1 VAENIP
7 FVWILYYK
15 SCIHGHKL
23 RLYRHKSTQKRKVF
37 LKNREKMMKINRKRS
52 QINHLHFSRGREKA
66 MKISHPLRFTKNA
79 GQTKKREL
87 NALFSIVSL
96 TH

>member
-1 VAENIP
+1 
-7 FVWILYYK
+7 
-15 SCIHGHKL
+15 
-23 RLYRHKSTQKRKVF
+23 
-37 LKNREKMMKINRKRS
+37 MMKINRKRS

-87 NALFSIVSL
+87 NALFSMISL
-96 TH
+96 SRSIRGTSLGQGWDTGQGCESNQASDLWIDLIL